1 MSVLP
6 LGPIVGARRLW
17 VAAALLLA
25 CTEPPKTKA
34 PDPAVV
40 VRVDPLLERAFG
52 GNEDLLRLRL
62 LALGPRVALTSSS
75 ALRPDLLRIQL
86 EIQGTRQQ
94 LPGVAEA
101 LAELVGPSALG
112 AAVVR
117 GSTFSVALSLFRS
130 PRSPT
135 VSATERQ
142 RTLQGFLR
150 LTERQL
156 PWIGTFVVAAQ
167 AGCLSTLQPSGPRS
181 LRLRLELPCAA
192 RTVEAIQARLG
203 DEVRISE
210 QGGGSYELRFPDHV
224 EELPRVSS
232 SSASR

>member
-1 MSVLP
+1 MSCLP
-6 LGPIVGARRLW
+6 LGQRSA
-17 VAAALLLA
+17 VAVLLLFA

-34 PDPAVV
+34 PEPAQA

-52 GNEDLLRLRL
+52 GNDDLLRSRL
-62 LALGPRVALTSSS
+62 LPLGPRVVVTSSS

-135 VSATERQ
+135 LTAAERQ
-142 RTLQGFLR
+142 RSLQGFLR

-156 PWIGTFVVAAQ
+156 PWIDTFVVAVQ

-192 RTVEAIQARLG
+192 RTMAAIRARLG
-203 DEVRISE
+203 EEVRLSE
-210 QGGGSYELRFPDHV
+210 QDRGSYELRFPDHV

>member
-1 MSVLP
+1 MPVL
-6 LGPIVGARRLW
+6 RLPPQLLA
-17 VAAALLLA
+17 VAAVLLLA

-34 PDPAVV
+34 PETAAA

-52 GNEDLLRLRL
+52 GNEGLLRLRL
-62 LALGPRVALTSSS
+62 LTLGPRVVVTSSS
-75 ALRPDLLRIQL
+75 ALRPDLLRMQL

-112 AAVVR
+112 AALVR

-135 VSATERQ
+135 VSEAERQ

-156 PWIGTFVVAAQ
+156 PWTDTFLVAVRAD
-167 AGCLSTLQPSGPRS
+167 CLSTLLPSGPRS
-181 LRLRLELPCAA
+181 LRLRLALPCAA

-203 DEVRISE
+203 PEVRISE
-210 QGGGSYELRFPDHV
+210 QGSGSFELRFPDHV
-224 EELPRVSS
+224 EELPKVSS